1 MKFITSFALAFILIF
16 LATLVEASEYYP
28 VGITKEHKEGVYK
41 DGKLFVAAID
51 IKRGPGEDQNLIG
64 SVEKVRDTLFYTEY
78 KGYGSNEQCRH
89 SALTRS
95 LKMKVGKN
103 KVITLNDTISG
114 YISKIATDQN
124 FLYFVS
130 AKDLKKGNLVRLS
143 SDGKQRKVLEN
154 DVEDFWYA
162 NNQIYYVKNR
172 TGYSINPVSL
182 KTTTLDLGSR
192 KLYPPSYCKVS
203 YRQMN
208 NYRISENGLMY
219 IARKTKK
226 YNYVFDFYSFKTKK
240 ITQHVLSST
249 TTLYNKEM
257 SSIQSSISDIDNK
270 TGEFIEQGDNGLELF
285 SPGGR
290 TLKVIISE
298 KEFNDFYSIRFLRI
312 DIFKREIV
320 LVKGTKLITKNF

>member
-1 MKFITSFALAFILIF
+1 
-16 LATLVEASEYYP
+16 
-28 VGITKEHKEGVYK
+28 
-41 DGKLFVAAID
+41 
-51 IKRGPGEDQNLIG
+51 
-64 SVEKVRDTLFYTEY
+64 
-78 KGYGSNEQCRH
+78 
-89 SALTRS
+89 
-95 LKMKVGKN
+95 MKVGKN

-114 YISKIATDQN
+114 YISNIATDQN

-192 KLYPPSYCKVS
+192 KLYPPCYCKVS

-208 NYRISENGLMY
+208 NYRISDNGLMY

-298 KEFNDFYSIRFLRI
+298 KEFNNFYSIRFLRI
-312 DIFKREIV
+312 DIIKREIV